1 MTEHIINFA
10 IGIDDDAIIK
20 TVQEKAVSSITQDIK
35 VDVLNRLFEGRYY
48 GDKAISKSYGG
59 EIELDNHAR
68 LTDFATDIVKEA
80 MEQYKDDIIDKAAAI
95 LADSYR
101 RTKAWKEKAGEVA

>member
-20 TVQEKAVSSITQDIK
+20 TVQEKAVRSITQDIK
-35 VDVLNRLFEGRYY
+35 VDVLNRLFEGQYY
-48 GDKAISKSYGG
+48 EKAVTKSYGG
-59 EIELDNHAR
+59 ELKLDNHAR
-68 LTDFATDIVKEA
+68 LTEFATDIVKEA

-101 RTKAWKEKAGEVA
+101 RTKAWKEKAGEVT